1 MIERRTE
8 LSAPEFHRYRAEGRP
23 VILSDIGVSW
33 SAFERWTPDY
43 LRERC
48 GDATVQVFLDRNSD
62 PNYETNYDAHRKDI
76 VFRDYV
82 DRVIGSTDSNDIY
95 VHAQNGFM
103 ATEAGQRLLADIVP
117 LTYLDPQRMHGNTF
131 FWFGPGGTV
140 TPLHHDE
147 CDIIFVQV
155 YGRKQWTL
163 ISPRQKHLLYNNI
176 AVFSEVDA
184 EKPDLERHPLF
195 RFAGTS
201 QFVLNPREALFLPNG
216 WWHHVRALDVSISMS
231 FTNFYDHAR

>member
-1 MIERRTE
+1 MIERRAA
-8 LSAPEFHRYRAEGRP
+8 LSSQEFDRYRIEGRP
-23 VILSDIGVSW
+23 VILSDIGVPW
-33 SAFERWTPDY
+33 TAFDRWNPSY
-43 LRERC
+43 LQERC

-76 VFRDYV
+76 MFRDYV
-82 DRVIGSTDSNDIY
+82 DRVINNPESNDVY

-103 ATEAGQRLLADIVP
+103 MTEAGKRLLSDIVP
-117 LTYLDPQRMHGNTF
+117 LAYLDPLVMHGNTF
-131 FWFGPGGTV
+131 FWFGPAGTV

-163 ISPRQKHLLYNNI
+163 ISPRQKHLVYNNI
-176 AVFSEVDA
+176 AVFSEVNA
-184 EKPDLERHPLF
+184 ETPDLDRHPLF
-195 RFAGTS
+195 RFSYAS
-201 QFVLNPREALFLPNG
+201 KFVLNPREALFLPVG

-231 FTNFYDHAR
+231 FTNFANHAR